1 VILAAALLRINN
13 MTLDKKKTQILKI
26 AFLGFLILS
35 CFLISFLFKEIKKS
49 SKSLSLTKRELAVIA
64 EKTKQT
70 SVLKEKMSIISPDLE
85 KIKKVFINTETPI
98 DFFQFLEKTAKD
110 QQISIKTSISAKIE
124 KENALAFN
132 LSLAGPFPNCLQF
145 LGKLETAPYLIEIEN
160 FTARQLPQE
169 VILQGYK
176 EIPYADTDLNVI
188 IKVFS
193 Q

>member
-1 VILAAALLRINN
+1 MI
-13 MTLDKKKTQILKI
+13 LDKKKTQILGI

-35 CFLISFLFKEIKKS
+35 CFLASFLFKEIKKS
-49 SKSLSLTKRELAVIA
+49 SKSLSLTKRELAIIIG
-64 EKTKQT
+64 KTKQT
-70 SVLKEKMSIISPDLE
+70 SVLKEKMSILRPDLE
-85 KIKKVFINTETPI
+85 KIKRVFINTETPI

-110 QQISIKTSISAKIE
+110 QQISIKTSISAKME

-145 LGKLETAPYLIEIEN
+145 LGKMETAPYLIEIEN

-169 VILQGYK
+169 VTLQGYK
-176 EIPYADTDLNVI
+176 GIPYADTDLSVI

-193 Q
+193 E